1 MSRVIQFDQ
10 FLPVEKSKFLLAI
23 EAASLEAG
31 KLGVSK
37 MEITPPLMPGC
48 VTGIVTVKLIAGAI
62 AFSYEDSA
70 GSSWVG
76 AFEEDL
82 RAGRF
87 RLQAARPRPSTDA
100 TDTDPAAL

>member
-1 MSRVIQFDQ
+1 MSRLIRFDQ

-23 EAASLEAG
+23 EAASLEAS
-31 KLGVSK
+31 KLEVSK

-48 VTGIVTVKLIAGAI
+48 VTGLVTVKLTAGAI

-70 GSSWVG
+70 QSSWVG

-87 RLQAARPRPSTDA
+87 RPQAASSQPSTDA
-100 TDTDPAAL
+100 TDTQPAAL